1 MKKIKTIIFDMDGT
15 LYEIDG
21 KNNGYLGSSLEKKV
35 NENAFK
41 LIQDKERSSPEEAKK
56 ILEAALQDRIG
67 ISNYL
72 SNRYNMTRRKY
83 FDLVWNI
90 SPVGIVQNYEI
101 AVEII
106 KKINK
111 LNLNIIL
118 LTAAPITWQQTVIS
132 YLGLNDS
139 FSETYTGES
148 FEDKGE
154 IFEQLAQRFSP
165 TTTISI
171 GDQFDSDI
179 KPAES
184 LGFLTILVKS
194 PNDLQQLLNLINK

>member
-1 MKKIKTIIFDMDGT
+1 MDGT